1 VNYVLVTGDNEIIAA
16 TDKHIEFF
24 APKSAANSALRSPS
38 GALSLSAFDIDWV
51 QTRPAIALDMC
62 TALALVDPTRNR
74 LLISAQANGLIRL
87 IDLTANSEVWRLD
100 SRLGRVHSISNSSDG
115 KYIATVHWRQTVV
128 WDLQNRNR
136 RYSLPTTPYRTNG
149 VSFSPDGSTIATS
162 DSDGLVRLWNAE
174 TGSESSAL
182 HCPFSIVN
190 DLAFSPDGQLLAAVS
205 SRAKTQVLPHA
216 LRPSGRITIWDVRRR
231 TIVAEYRGHAGGS
244 ACLAFSPNGRI
255 LATGG
260 VDGSINLWNVPSEK

>member
-1 VNYVLVTGDNEIIAA
+1 MHGDNSSDGGDGRADFQGPSSTFASLGTIDCSAKQVNYVLVTGDNEIIAA

-128 WDLQNRNR
+128 WDL
-136 RYSLPTTPYRTNG
+136 
-149 VSFSPDGSTIATS
+149 
-162 DSDGLVRLWNAE
+162 
-174 TGSESSAL
+174 
-182 HCPFSIVN
+182 
-190 DLAFSPDGQLLAAVS
+190 
-205 SRAKTQVLPHA
+205 
-216 LRPSGRITIWDVRRR
+216 
-231 TIVAEYRGHAGGS
+231 
-244 ACLAFSPNGRI
+244 
-255 LATGG
+255 
-260 VDGSINLWNVPSEK
+260 